1 MTIRRCRC
9 REARTTLSRVT
20 SKLTLNSP
28 LRPEELQVLRAQYE
42 KEGEFVGVQTK
53 FNYAWVCRGI
63 IVCDGVSYSV

>member
-1 MTIRRCRC
+1 MRRGEYDSIR
-9 REARTTLSRVT
+9 AT

-53 FNYAWVCRGI
+53 FNYAWVSRKI
-63 IVCDGVSYSV
+63 IFTIVFHVSCN

>member
-1 MTIRRCRC
+1 MRRGKYDSIR
-9 REARTTLSRVT
+9 AT

-53 FNYAWVCRGI
+53 FNYAWVSRRI
-63 IVCDGVSYSV
+63 ISTIVFHVLCD